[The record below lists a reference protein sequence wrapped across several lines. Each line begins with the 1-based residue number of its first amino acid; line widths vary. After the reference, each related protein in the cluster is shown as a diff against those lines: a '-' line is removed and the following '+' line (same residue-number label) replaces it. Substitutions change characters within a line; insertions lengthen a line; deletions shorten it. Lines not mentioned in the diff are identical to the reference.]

1 MGAGLIVAIGAQNAF
16 VLSQS
21 IRKNHHWAV
30 AGLCAVLDVTLIAAG
45 VGGLGMLIA
54 SNEWLQRLS
63 ALGGALFLIW
73 FGLSSL
79 RSAFQDEVLE
89 ASCAGPQSLARV
101 MAGTLAV
108 SLLNPHVYLDTVVLL
123 GAIGGQYAGDARL
136 HFGLGACTASV
147 LWFFS
152 LALAGRAMAP
162 LLLAGPVGSGQ
173 QALPFVGPDVLRG
186 RAGQAREFT
195 NPHPALRAQRW
206 GTPPLRAGPHPGD
219 RADCCAVAP
228 DCTVCSV
235 QPPPSALYRWM
246 RLFSRVRRVRT
257 RVCCVP

>member
-1 MGAGLIVAIGAQNAF
+1 VNPAYFQGMGMGAGLIVAIGAQNAF

-162 LLLAGPVGSGQ
+162 LFKKPISWRLLHLAVTGLVWWVAWGLAARFVA
-173 QALPFVGPDVLRG
+173 AL
-186 RAGQAREFT
+186 
-195 NPHPALRAQRW
+195 
-206 GTPPLRAGPHPGD
+206 
-219 RADCCAVAP
+219 
-228 DCTVCSV
+228 
-235 QPPPSALYRWM
+235 
-246 RLFSRVRRVRT
+246 
-257 RVCCVP
+257 